1 MEVNFTNSNRL
12 RYTVTAAVNGLG
24 EKLPISC
31 IFRWTKERKQPP
43 KWAKKNPVKPCPCF
57 YTKGGSQ
64 SGTSMLAWI
73 KEILLPWCA
82 ANGRRSDEWVC
93 LIMDPATAHRDAKVK
108 KFCLENRIQ
117 IVMMP
122 ASTTYLY
129 QMIDV
134 VIGKPFKDAM
144 CDLWGE
150 WMVTSGMKTTPT
162 GNYKS
167 PTPMD
172 CISWVAQA
180 WKELKTTGVV
190 KKAKELGMLADPGP
204 VVEGY
209 IERKFQDE
217 APSAKEADVYIAEL
231 ERDFAK
237 DEE

>member
-1 MEVNFTNSNRL
+1 M
-12 RYTVTAAVNGLG
+12 
-24 EKLPISC
+24 
-31 IFRWTKERKQPP
+31 P
-43 KWAKKNPVKPCPCF
+43 KSLKIDQNYVF
-57 YTKGGSQ
+57 EQ
-64 SGTSMLAWI
+64 
-73 KEILLPWCA
+73 
-82 ANGRRSDEWVC
+82 
-93 LIMDPATAHRDAKVK
+93 VK
-108 KFCLENRIQ
+108 KFCSKNRIQ

-144 CDLWGE
+144 CDLWGD
-150 WMVTSGMKTTPT
+150 WMVNSGMKTTKA

-167 PTPMD
+167 PTQMD
-172 CISWVAQA
+172 CISWVARA

-190 KKAKELGMLADPGP
+190 KKAQELGMTADPGP

-209 IERKFQDE
+209 VERNFEDE
-217 APSAKEADVYIAEL
+217 LPAAGEADVYIAEL